1 MEINQ
6 INGVIKSVVAVSGIT
21 EGRMVFMTSHAVS
34 QNFGS
39 LTDLP
44 GVNVP
49 STADE
54 AKRARF
60 IVTWPVTA
68 QKPPFYV
75 PNPTLTFAL
84 REGFDQAANA
94 PFSATVYPTYPGY
107 QNSVV
112 IPAGTP
118 VRAFGAG
125 TYTAPSGTYVDSA
138 PLHSAGCL
146 VSVNYTGANAGKLQ
160 AEATYSDAVVGVV
173 EEWDSSTGHLTFTT
187 KEF

>member
-6 INGVIKSVVAVSGIT
+6 INGVIKSVVAVSGIA
-21 EGRMVFMTSHAVS
+21 EGRMVFMTSHGFS
-34 QNFGS
+34 QMFGS

-49 STADE
+49 ATADE

-60 IVTWPVTA
+60 IVTWGVTS

-75 PNPTLTFAL
+75 PNPAFSFAL

-94 PFSATVYPTYPGY
+94 PFAATVYPTYPGY
-107 QNSVV
+107 QNGVV
-112 IPAGTP
+112 IPSGTP

-125 TYTAPSGTYVDSA
+125 TFTVPSGAYVDSA
-138 PLHSAGCL
+138 SLHSAGCL
-146 VSVNYTGANAGKLQ
+146 LSVNYTGANAGLLQ
-160 AEATYSDAVVGVV
+160 AEATYSDAVVAVV
-173 EEWDSSTGHLTFTT
+173 EEWDSATSALTFTT